1 MHIAPTTTLGRLV
14 QSVVHAP
21 QLVSRRSERSHPAA
35 ASQLAQF
42 VSHPPKVQTPAEQP
56 GVRRCDE
63 VASVAQLR
71 SAPHALPQ
79 EVTELLGVSQPLARM
94 PSQSIHPDWH
104 VP

>member
-42 VSHPPKVQTPAEQP
+42 VSHPPKVQTPAEQA